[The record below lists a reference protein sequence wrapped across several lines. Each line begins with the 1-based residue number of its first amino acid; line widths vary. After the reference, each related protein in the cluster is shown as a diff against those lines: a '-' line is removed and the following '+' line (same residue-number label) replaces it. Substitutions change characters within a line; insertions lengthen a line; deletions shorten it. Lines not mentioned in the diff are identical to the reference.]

1 MRNWVPVLLPSLVAG
16 LFAHQGVAAELSI
29 KINVPQINASEYHR
43 PYVAVWIERNDQTI
57 AQNLAL
63 WYSQKSGPEGSGT
76 KWLKD
81 LRQWWRKGGREAQVP
96 LDGISGAT
104 HPVGEHTLNFN
115 DKALSSLEKGEYRVV
130 VEAAREKGGHE
141 LVRIPFTWPAAK
153 AETQKA
159 AGTEELGAISIDIK
173 P

>member
-16 LFAHQGVAAELSI
+16 LFAHQGVAAELNV
-29 KINVPQINASEYHR
+29 KITVPQINASEYHR
-43 PYVAVWIERNDQTI
+43 PYVAVWIERADQSI

-63 WYSQKSGPEGSGT
+63 WYAQKSGPEGAGD

-81 LRQWWRKGGREAQVP
+81 LRQWWRKGGRDVQVP

-104 HPVGEHTLNFN
+104 RPVGEHTLSFN
-115 DKALSSLEKGEYRVV
+115 DKVLSSLEKGEYRVV
-130 VEAAREKGGHE
+130 VEAAREKGGRE
-141 LVRIPFTWPAAK
+141 LVRLPFNWPVAK
-153 AETQKA
+153 AETQKT
-159 AGTEELGAISIDIK
+159 AGTQELGAVSIDIK

>member
-1 MRNWVPVLLPSLVAG
+1 MRHWIPVLLPSLIAA
-16 LFAHQGVAAELSI
+16 LFSQQAAAADLTI
-29 KINVPQINASEYHR
+29 KVNVPQINASEYHR
-43 PYVAVWIERNDQTI
+43 PYVAVWIERADQSI
-57 AQNLAL
+57 AQNIAL
-63 WYSQKSGPEGSGT
+63 WYSQKSGAEGPGT

-104 HPVGEHTLNFN
+104 RPVGEHSINVNSQTL
-115 DKALSSLEKGEYRVV
+115 ASLPQGEYRVV

-141 LVRIPFTWPAAK
+141 LVRIPFNLPATK
-153 AETQKA
+153 TDTQKA
-159 AGTEELGAISIDIK
+159 SGSEELGAVSLDIK